1 MGKVVL
7 GKQMLNVRNAYEHE
21 KFDTKVDDEMEYT
34 NPNASPI
41 PNFPDVPFSIR
52 QELLSLPCL
61 YALTR
66 TPDPDPKLIKVDAET
81 GYKTVSILA
90 VPICDNSGEVIR
102 VWGYG

>member
-1 MGKVVL
+1 MYVTAFHMGKVVL
-7 GKQMLNVRNAYEHE
+7 SKQMLNVRNAYEHE

-61 YALTR
+61 YALTLLDFHIR
-66 TPDPDPKLIKVDAET
+66 IINCRWGREKREH
-81 GYKTVSILA
+81 ILA
-90 VPICDNSGEVIR
+90 SRGGKR
-102 VWGYG
+102 A